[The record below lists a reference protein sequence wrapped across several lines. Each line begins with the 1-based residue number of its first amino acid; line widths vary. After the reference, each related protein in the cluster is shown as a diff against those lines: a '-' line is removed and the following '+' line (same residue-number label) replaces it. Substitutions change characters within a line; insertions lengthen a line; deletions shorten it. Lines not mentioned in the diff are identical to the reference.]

1 MDTKDQLI
9 SEKDAL
15 DARIAVIDEQM
26 ASAEYVTLP
35 GEDTE
40 RIKLQRELMLKYS
53 EVLGERI
60 RDYDAE
66 RIEKDLAKG
75 EGAPE

>member
-1 MDTKDQLI
+1 MDSKQDLI
-9 SEKDAL
+9 DEKEAL
-15 DARIAVIDEQM
+15 DARIGHIDEIM
-26 ASAEYVTLP
+26 NDAEYVNLP

-60 RDYDAE
+60 REFDAE
-66 RIEKDLAKG
+66 RQQKDRDKDVS
-75 EGAPE
+75 E